1 MMASREYPT
10 RDLKG
15 GQLRTQFLNAV
26 KRCQPTELREILKN
40 PKVDVN
46 LRIRSGM
53 TPLMHAAE
61 KANAE
66 CVNILIESG
75 ADVNLA
81 DINHRTALMYAVQC
95 ASTEC
100 IRLLLEAKA
109 DVNACSRVQET
120 CLFEAISSGNE
131 TCVKLLCES
140 GADVNKTNNVGNS
153 PFTFA
158 VIYGRIEMI
167 KCLVSF
173 GADVDI
179 RNSEGQTALML
190 AVNHKKLLRFGKGVM
205 RTYVKRKENPGCVK
219 VLLEL
224 GADVNAKDNYGKTA
238 LFLASV
244 RGYVDCVR
252 LLLKENADL
261 APCDH
266 TKTKFSPHEW
276 TDPITIEENC
286 RELLYAAGKIES
298 SLYTADF
305 QELYAIDCRSNLK
318 HICREIIR
326 ERLSSNHP
334 DCNLFSIVNQLPL
347 PGSLKS
353 YLLYNLL

>member
-1 MMASREYPT
+1 MASREYAT

-26 KRCQPTELREILKN
+26 KRCQPAELQKILKN

-53 TPLMHAAE
+53 TPLMHAAD
-61 KANAE
+61 KGNAE
-66 CVNILIESG
+66 CLNVLIKSG
-75 ADVNLA
+75 TNVNLA

-95 ASTEC
+95 GSTEC

-140 GADVNKTNNVGNS
+140 GADVNIANNVGNS

-158 VIYGRIEMI
+158 VVYGRIEII
-167 KCLVSF
+167 KYLVSL
-173 GADVDI
+173 GADVNR
-179 RNSEGQTALML
+179 RNSEGQTALMM

-205 RTYVKRKENPGCVK
+205 RTYLKGKENPGCVK

-252 LLLKENADL
+252 LLLKENADIES
-261 APCDH
+261 CDH
-266 TKTKFSPHEW
+266 TKIKFSPHEW
-276 TDPITIEENC
+276 SEPIAIEENC

-298 SLYTADF
+298 SLYAATF
-305 QELYAIDCRSNLK
+305 LELYAIDCRSNLK

-334 DCNLFSIVNQLPL
+334 DCNLFFIVNQLPL
-347 PGSLKS
+347 PGALKS
-353 YLLYNLL
+353 YLLYNLF